1 MGEVG
6 DKGHDAEAET
16 KLLQEDAE
24 GDQGET
30 GRQRVGHQDV
40 EHFWQRDGERHRPQP
55 IAETVEVDAV
65 SAEQATEQ
73 HAEGTHRALGE
84 GQFLWREAQ
93 SAIAP
98 RVDKKQDA
106 GAVEEPFGE
115 EEEQQEEH
123 LEAEIATVRQFAE
136 VFDQQGLVVVAFAH
150 QLLAERHE
158 DHGMIDRQ
166 QEDEA
171 PQQFADRAPRH
182 RYAAM
187 DHLQVASHHR
197 GNAQRQG
204 KGGAGGGSPCGGHLL
219 VEATLGA
226 DHEVAAYPHVVEGC
240 RQGLGVEEEEE
251 GGQPYF
257 QPQHDPH
264 GQEDQSH
271 QHFGV
276 EDEMVAVGQ
285 LAGEAAQQRAEDKG
299 DEGQG
304 AAEEVDRIA
313 HPHAVE
319 HDGHEGEDGDIGYA
333 AQQIERGNPREVAFP
348 GPCSPFSYQIASL
361 FHHCTTFPYT
371 FLFLANT
378 LPQCLLT
385 PFFGSSDA

>member
-6 DKGHDAEAET
+6 DEGHDAEAET

-24 GDQGET
+24 GDQGEA
-30 GRQRVGHQDV
+30 GRKRVGHQDV

-55 IAETVEVDAV
+55 IAEAVEVDAA
-65 SAEQATEQ
+65 SAEQATKQ
-73 HAEGTHRALGE
+73 HAESTHRALGE

-98 RVDKKQDA
+98 GVDKKQDA
-106 GAVEEPFGE
+106 YAVEEPFGE
-115 EEEQQEEH
+115 EEEQQKEH

-136 VFDQQGLVVVAFAH
+136 VFEQQRLVVVALAH

-197 GNAQRQG
+197 GEAQRQG
-204 KGGAGGGSPCGGHLL
+204 KSGAGGGSPCGGHLL
-219 VEATLGA
+219 VEAMLRA
-226 DHEVAAYPHVVEGC
+226 DHEVAAYPHVVEGR
-240 RQGLGVEEEEE
+240 RQGLGIEEEEE
-251 GGQPYF
+251 GGEPYF
-257 QPQHDPH
+257 QSQHDPH
-264 GQEDQSH
+264 CQEDQSH

-285 LAGEAAQQRAEDKG
+285 LAGEAAQQRAEDEG

-319 HDGHEGEDGDIGYA
+319 HDGHEGENGDIGYA

-361 FHHCTTFPYT
+361 FHHCTIFP
-371 FLFLANT
+371 
-378 LPQCLLT
+378 
-385 PFFGSSDA
+385 